1 MNKFKTIAGL
11 MVMVLF
17 ILFLANT
24 PALSHTSVEVDK
36 AFTKPVPR
44 YSVEDIKDR
53 LDNLSSVIDIEYT
66 QEVGRRIREYTVD
79 YRVSGERILGKV
91 DLFFPIFD
99 QEIARRGL
107 PEELKFVAV
116 VESHLNPHALSKS
129 GASGLWQ
136 FMKSTARMQGLV
148 INEIIDE
155 RRDPVKSTAAALDYL
170 EFLHESFGNWTLAI
184 AAYNC
189 GPGNV
194 RKAIRRGNSRDFWT
208 IRKHMP
214 RETQKYVPRVI
225 AAMYLMQYYHE
236 HNLEPKAIDED
247 LMFTMDINDGQH
259 HNFKTLAENIG
270 VEYSVLRS
278 LNPQYKLSYF
288 PKNDGHLSLRI
299 PVSAHINYMKEYNP
313 VTYKKF
319 LEKQAKE
326 LKEIEEAKLEE
337 ELLKY
342 KREKVDP
349 IERIEGLIVRNLYS
363 FEEQVVN
370 ISL

>member
-1 MNKFKTIAGL
+1 

-17 ILFLANT
+17 TLILAHT
-24 PALSHTSVEVDK
+24 PAFSHISVEVEK
-36 AFTKPVPR
+36 TYIKPVPS

-66 QEVGRRIREYTVD
+66 HEVGRRIREYTVD
-79 YRVSGERILGKV
+79 YRVSGEKILGKV

-116 VESHLNPHALSKS
+116 VESHLNPRALSKS

-170 EFLHESFGNWTLAI
+170 EFLHESFGDWTLAI

-194 RKAIRRGNSRDFWT
+194 RKAIRRGNSKDYWT

-236 HNLEPKAIDED
+236 HNLEPKAIHED
-247 LMFTMDINDGQH
+247 LKFTIEINDGQH
-259 HNFKTLAENIG
+259 HNFKTLAKSID
-270 VEYSVLRS
+270 VEYELLRS
-278 LNPQYKLSYF
+278 LNPQYKQSYF
-288 PKNDGHLSLRI
+288 PKNSGRLILSI
-299 PVSAHINYMKEYNP
+299 PVSAHESYMKKYNP
-313 VTYKKF
+313 VTYKKY
-319 LEKQAKE
+319 LEKQE
-326 LKEIEEAKLEE
+326 LELAEIEAARKEE

-342 KREKVDP
+342 KREKIDP
-349 IERIEGLIVRNLYS
+349 IERIEGLVIRNLYS
-363 FEEQVVN
+363 FEEQVIN